1 MSEQTLKRIL
11 GALGILVVIWIIST
25 LLSGRGGGGATPD
38 GGVAALLEPLNET
51 TVSAVRIVR
60 PGQTVS
66 LQRSGDAWTVNGNAA
81 DSSAVTRLWNAL
93 VEAEVGGVV
102 ANNPRNHERMGL
114 SADSALTVDFT
125 LADGGMASVL
135 VGKTGPIFPS
145 GYVRL
150 PDQDAVVVVSG
161 DLRATLNQSVTDW
174 RDKTILRVDTAA
186 VVFVVL
192 ETDEGTHVAER
203 SDSTWSIDGGPANAG
218 TIRSVLG
225 ELANFVA
232 IGFVEDREVFQ
243 ENARRVIALGAEQ
256 DTLGAVV
263 ITGEAG
269 TRHARTPGNDVV
281 FEVAS
286 FRADRITP
294 DIENLRPAE
303 PVAPDPTG
311 NLDE

>member
-11 GALGILVVIWIIST
+11 GALGILVVMWLIST
-25 LLSGRGGGGATPD
+25 LLAGRGDGGATPD
-38 GGVAALLEPLNET
+38 GGVAALLERLDEA

-60 PGQTVS
+60 PEQTVS
-66 LQRSGDAWTVNGNAA
+66 LQRNGDAWTVNGNVP
-81 DSSAVTRLWNAL
+81 DSSALTRLWNAL

-102 ANNPRNHERMGL
+102 ANNPGNHERMGL

-125 LADGGMASVL
+125 LADGGMASLL
-135 VGKTGPIFPS
+135 VGKVGPIFPS

-161 DLRATLNQSVTDW
+161 DFRATLNQSVTDW

-186 VVFVVL
+186 VIRLVL
-192 ETDEGTHVAER
+192 ETDDGTHVVER
-203 SDSTWSIDGGPANAG
+203 SDTTWSVDGGPANAS
-218 TIRSVLG
+218 TIRSVLE

-232 IGFVEDREVFQ
+232 VGFVEDEEIFQ
-243 ENARRVIALGAEQ
+243 GNPRRATVLGAQ
-256 DTLGAVV
+256 GDTLGAVV

-294 DIENLRPAE
+294 DIENLRPTDAGG
-303 PVAPDPTG
+303 A
-311 NLDE
+311 

>member
-1 MSEQTLKRIL
+1 VSEQTLKRIL
-11 GALGILVVIWIIST
+11 GALGILVVTWLISS
-25 LLSGRGGGGATPD
+25 LLSGRGGAEATAD
-38 GGVAALLEPLNET
+38 GGIAALLERLDET

-66 LQRSGDAWTVNGNAA
+66 LQRSGNAWTVNGNVA
-81 DSSAVTRLWNAL
+81 DSSAVSRIWNAL
-93 VEAEVGGVV
+93 AEAEVGGVV

-114 SADSALTVDFT
+114 SADSAWTVDFT

-135 VGKTGPIFPS
+135 LGKVGPIFPS

-161 DLRATLNQSVTDW
+161 DFRSTLIQSVTDW
-174 RDKTILRVDTAA
+174 RDKTILRVDTAE
-186 VVFVVL
+186 VVRVVL

-203 SDSTWSIDGGPANAG
+203 NDSTWSIDGGPANAG
-218 TIRSVLG
+218 RIRSLLD

-232 IGFVEDREVFQ
+232 VGFVEDGEVFQ
-243 ENARRVIALGAEQ
+243 ENARRVIALGAQQ

-294 DIENLRPAE
+294 DIENLRPAD
-303 PVAPDPTG
+303 AG
-311 NLDE
+311 GA

>member
-1 MSEQTLKRIL
+1 MSEQTLKTIL
-11 GALGILVVIWIIST
+11 GALGILVVMWLIST

-38 GGVAALLEPLNET
+38 GGVAALLERLDEA
-51 TVSAVRIVR
+51 TVSGVRIVR
-60 PGQTVS
+60 PEQTVS
-66 LQRSGDAWTVNGNAA
+66 LQRSGDAWTVNGNVP
-81 DSSAVTRLWNAL
+81 DSSALTRFWNAL

-102 ANNPRNHERMGL
+102 ANNPGNHERMGL

-125 LADGGMASVL
+125 LADGGMASLL
-135 VGKTGPIFPS
+135 VGKVGPIFPS

-161 DLRATLNQSVTDW
+161 YFRATLNQSVTDW

-186 VVFVVL
+186 VVRLVL
-192 ETDEGTHVAER
+192 ETDDGTHVVER
-203 SDSTWSIDGGPANAG
+203 SDTTWSVDGGPANAG
-218 TIRSVLG
+218 TIRSVLE

-232 IGFVEDREVFQ
+232 VGFVEDEEIFQ
-243 ENARRVIALGAEQ
+243 ENPRRATVLGAQ
-256 DTLGAVV
+256 GDTLGAVV

-286 FRADRITP
+286 FRANRITP
-294 DIENLRPAE
+294 DIENLRPTDAGG
-303 PVAPDPTG
+303 A
-311 NLDE
+311 

>member
-11 GALGILVVIWIIST
+11 GALGILVAMWLIST
-25 LLSGRGGGGATPD
+25 LLAGRGGGGATPD
-38 GGVAALLEPLNET
+38 GGVAALLERLDEA

-60 PGQTVS
+60 PEQTVS
-66 LQRSGDAWTVNGNAA
+66 LQRSGDAWTVNGNVP
-81 DSSAVTRLWNAL
+81 DSSALTRLWNAL

-102 ANNPRNHERMGL
+102 ANNPGNHERMGL

-125 LADGGMASVL
+125 LADGGMASLL
-135 VGKTGPIFPS
+135 VGNVGPIFPS

-161 DLRATLNQSVTDW
+161 DFRATLNQSVTDW

-186 VVFVVL
+186 VIRLVL
-192 ETDEGTHVAER
+192 ETDDGTHIVER
-203 SDSTWSIDGGPANAG
+203 SDTTWSVDGGPANAS
-218 TIRSVLG
+218 TIRSVLE

-232 IGFVEDREVFQ
+232 VGFAEDEEIFQ
-243 ENARRVIALGAEQ
+243 ENPRRATVLGAQ
-256 DTLGAVV
+256 GDTLGAVV

-269 TRHARTPGNDVV
+269 TRHARTLGNDVV

-294 DIENLRPAE
+294 DIENLRPTDAGG
-303 PVAPDPTG
+303 A
-311 NLDE
+311 

>member
-1 MSEQTLKRIL
+1 MSEQTLKRNL
-11 GALGILVVIWIIST
+11 GALGILVVLWLIST
-25 LLSGRGGGGATPD
+25 LLAGRGGGGATPD
-38 GGVAALLEPLNET
+38 GGVAALLERLDEA

-60 PGQTVS
+60 PEQTVS
-66 LQRSGDAWTVNGNAA
+66 LQRNGDAWTVNGNVP
-81 DSSAVTRLWNAL
+81 DSSALTRLWNAL

-102 ANNPRNHERMGL
+102 ANNPGNHERMGL

-125 LADGGMASVL
+125 LADGGMASLL
-135 VGKTGPIFPS
+135 VGKVGPIFPS

-161 DLRATLNQSVTDW
+161 DFRATLNQSVTDW

-186 VVFVVL
+186 VMRLVL
-192 ETDEGTHVAER
+192 ETDDGTHVVER
-203 SDSTWSIDGGPANAG
+203 SDTTWSVDGGPANAS
-218 TIRSVLG
+218 TIRSVLE

-232 IGFVEDREVFQ
+232 VGFVEDEEIFQ
-243 ENARRVIALGAEQ
+243 ENPRRATVLGAQ
-256 DTLGAVV
+256 GDTLGAVV

-294 DIENLRPAE
+294 DIENLRPTDAGG
-303 PVAPDPTG
+303 A
-311 NLDE
+311 

>member
-11 GALGILVVIWIIST
+11 GALGILVVMWLIST
-25 LLSGRGGGGATPD
+25 LLAGRGDGGATPD
-38 GGVAALLEPLNET
+38 GGVAALLERLDEA

-60 PGQTVS
+60 PEQTVS
-66 LQRSGDAWTVNGNAA
+66 LQRNGDAWTVNGNVP
-81 DSSAVTRLWNAL
+81 DSSALTRLWNAL

-102 ANNPRNHERMGL
+102 ANNPGNHERMGL

-125 LADGGMASVL
+125 LADGGMASLL
-135 VGKTGPIFPS
+135 VGKVGPIFPS

-150 PDQDAVVVVSG
+150 PDKDAVVVVSG
-161 DLRATLNQSVTDW
+161 DFRATLNQSVTDW

-186 VVFVVL
+186 VIRLVL
-192 ETDEGTHVAER
+192 ETDDGTHVVER
-203 SDSTWSIDGGPANAG
+203 SDTTWSVDGGPANAS
-218 TIRSVLG
+218 TIRSVLE

-232 IGFVEDREVFQ
+232 VGFVEDEEIFQ
-243 ENARRVIALGAEQ
+243 GNPRRATVLGAQ
-256 DTLGAVV
+256 GDTLGAVV

-294 DIENLRPAE
+294 DIENLRPTDAGG
-303 PVAPDPTG
+303 A
-311 NLDE
+311 

>member
-1 MSEQTLKRIL
+1 MSERTLKRIL
-11 GALGILVVIWIIST
+11 GALGILVVMWLIST
-25 LLSGRGGGGATPD
+25 LLAGRGGGGATPD
-38 GGVAALLEPLNET
+38 GGVAALLERLDEA

-60 PGQTVS
+60 PEQTVS
-66 LQRSGDAWTVNGNAA
+66 LQRSGDAWTVNGNVP
-81 DSSAVTRLWNAL
+81 DSSALTRLWNAL

-102 ANNPRNHERMGL
+102 ANNPGNHERMGL

-125 LADGGMASVL
+125 LADGGMASLL
-135 VGKTGPIFPS
+135 VGKVGPIFPS

-161 DLRATLNQSVTDW
+161 DFRATLNQSVTDW

-186 VVFVVL
+186 VIRLVL
-192 ETDEGTHVAER
+192 ETDDGTHVVER
-203 SDSTWSIDGGPANAG
+203 SDTTWSVDGGPANAS
-218 TIRSVLG
+218 TIRSVLE

-232 IGFVEDREVFQ
+232 VGFVEDEEIFQ
-243 ENARRVIALGAEQ
+243 ENPRRATVLGAQ
-256 DTLGAVV
+256 GDTLGAVV

-294 DIENLRPAE
+294 DIENLRPTDAGG
-303 PVAPDPTG
+303 A
-311 NLDE
+311 

>member
-11 GALGILVVIWIIST
+11 GALGILVVMWLIST
-25 LLSGRGGGGATPD
+25 LLSGRGGAPTPD
-38 GGVAALLEPLNET
+38 GGVAALLERLDET

-60 PGQTVS
+60 PEQTVS
-66 LQRSGDAWTVNGNAA
+66 LERSGDAWTVNGNVA
-81 DSSAVTRLWNAL
+81 DSSAVTRFWNAL

-114 SADSALTVDFT
+114 SADSAWTVDFT

-135 VGKTGPIFPS
+135 VGKAGPILPS
-145 GYVRL
+145 GYARL

-161 DLRATLNQSVTDW
+161 DFRATLNQSVTDW

-186 VVFVVL
+186 VVRVVL
-192 ETDEGTHVAER
+192 ETDEGTHVVER
-203 SDSTWSIDGGPANAG
+203 SDSTWSIDGGPANAS
-218 TIRSVLG
+218 TMRSVLD

-232 IGFVEDREVFQ
+232 LGFVEDREVFQ

-269 TRHARTPGNDVV
+269 TRHARTPENDVV

-294 DIENLRPAE
+294 DIEDLRPAE
-303 PVAPDPTG
+303 ARG
-311 NLDE
+311 A

>member
-11 GALGILVVIWIIST
+11 GALGILVVMWLIST

-38 GGVAALLEPLNET
+38 GGVAALLEGLDET
-51 TVSAVRIVR
+51 TVSAVHIVG
-60 PGQTVS
+60 PTQTVS
-66 LQRSGDAWTVNGNAA
+66 LQRTGDAWTVNGYVA
-81 DSSAVTRLWNAL
+81 DSATVRRLWNAL
-93 VEAEVGGVV
+93 EEAEVGGVV

-114 SADSALTVDFT
+114 SADSARTVDFT
-125 LADGGMASVL
+125 LADGGIRSVL
-135 VGKTGPIFPS
+135 VGKGGPIFPS

-161 DLRATLNQSVTDW
+161 DLRATLTRTLTDW

-186 VVFVVL
+186 VVRVVL

-203 SDSTWSIDGGPANAG
+203 SDSTWSIDGGPANAS
-218 TIRSVLG
+218 TMRSVLD

-232 IGFVEDREVFQ
+232 LGFVEDREVFQ
-243 ENARRVIALGAEQ
+243 ENARRVIAFRAEQ
-256 DTLGAVV
+256 DTLGTVV

-269 TRHARTPGNDVV
+269 TRHARTAGNDVV

-294 DIENLRPAE
+294 DIENLRPAD
-303 PVAPDPTG
+303 AG
-311 NLDE
+311 GA

>member
-11 GALGILVVIWIIST
+11 GALGILVVMWLIST
-25 LLSGRGGGGATPD
+25 LLAGRGDGGATPD
-38 GGVAALLEPLNET
+38 GGVAALLERLDEA

-60 PGQTVS
+60 PEQTVS
-66 LQRSGDAWTVNGNAA
+66 LQRNGDAWTVNGNVP
-81 DSSAVTRLWNAL
+81 DSSALTRLWNAL

-102 ANNPRNHERMGL
+102 ANNPGNHERMGL

-125 LADGGMASVL
+125 LADGGMASLL
-135 VGKTGPIFPS
+135 VGKVGPIFPS

-161 DLRATLNQSVTDW
+161 DFRATLNQSVTDW

-186 VVFVVL
+186 VIRLVL
-192 ETDEGTHVAER
+192 ETDDGTHVVER
-203 SDSTWSIDGGPANAG
+203 SDTTWSVDGGPANAS
-218 TIRSVLG
+218 TIRSVLE

-232 IGFVEDREVFQ
+232 VGFVEDEEIFQ
-243 ENARRVIALGAEQ
+243 GNPRRATVLGAQ
-256 DTLGAVV
+256 GDTLGAVV

-294 DIENLRPAE
+294 DIENLRPTDGGGA
-303 PVAPDPTG
+303 
-311 NLDE
+311 

>member
-11 GALGILVVIWIIST
+11 GALGILVVMWLISS
-25 LLSGRGGGGATPD
+25 LLSGKGGDEATAD
-38 GGVAALLEPLNET
+38 GGVAALLERLDET
-51 TVSAVRIVR
+51 TVRAVRIVR
-60 PGQTVS
+60 PDQTVS
-66 LQRSGDAWTVNGNAA
+66 LQRSGDAWTVNGNVA
-81 DSSAVTRLWNAL
+81 DSSAVTRIWNAL

-114 SADSALTVDFT
+114 SADSAWTVDFT

-135 VGKTGPIFPS
+135 VGKAGPIFPS

-161 DLRATLNQSVTDW
+161 DLRSTLIQSVTDW

-186 VVFVVL
+186 VARVVL
-192 ETDEGTHVAER
+192 ETDDGTHVAER
-203 SDSTWSIDGGPANAG
+203 SDSTWSIDGAPANASRM
-218 TIRSVLG
+218 RSVLD

-232 IGFVEDREVFQ
+232 VGFVEDGEVFQ
-243 ENARRVIALGAEQ
+243 ENARRVIALGAQQ
-256 DTLGAVV
+256 DTLGAVL

-269 TRHARTPGNDVV
+269 TRHARTPGSDVV

-294 DIENLRPAE
+294 DIENLRPAD
-303 PVAPDPTG
+303 AG
-311 NLDE
+311 GA

>member
-11 GALGILVVIWIIST
+11 GALGILVVLWLIST
-25 LLSGRGGGGATPD
+25 LLAGRGGGGATPD
-38 GGVAALLEPLNET
+38 GGVAALLERLDEA
-51 TVSAVRIVR
+51 TVSAVLIVR
-60 PGQTVS
+60 PEQTVS
-66 LQRSGDAWTVNGNAA
+66 LQRNGEAWTVNGNVP
-81 DSSAVTRLWNAL
+81 DSSALTRLWNAL

-102 ANNPRNHERMGL
+102 ANNPGNHERMGL

-125 LADGGMASVL
+125 LADGGMASLL
-135 VGKTGPIFPS
+135 VGKVGPIFPS

-161 DLRATLNQSVTDW
+161 DFRATLNQSVTDW

-186 VVFVVL
+186 VIRLVL
-192 ETDEGTHVAER
+192 ETDDGTHVVER
-203 SDSTWSIDGGPANAG
+203 SDTTWSVDGGPADAS
-218 TIRSVLG
+218 TIRSVLE

-232 IGFVEDREVFQ
+232 IGFVEDEEIFQ
-243 ENARRVIALGAEQ
+243 ENPRRATVLGAQ
-256 DTLGAVV
+256 GDTLGAVM

-294 DIENLRPAE
+294 DIENLRPTDAGG
-303 PVAPDPTG
+303 A
-311 NLDE
+311 